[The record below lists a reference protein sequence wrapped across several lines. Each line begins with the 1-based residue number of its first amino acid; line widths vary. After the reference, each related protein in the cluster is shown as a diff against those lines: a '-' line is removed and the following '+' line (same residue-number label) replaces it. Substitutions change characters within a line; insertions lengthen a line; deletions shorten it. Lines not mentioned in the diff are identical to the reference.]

1 MGQQAV
7 QSLKKEEFLEA
18 SFYYLV
24 KHGLDNVSLRD
35 LCKNTGF
42 SMGSV
47 YYWFDGKEGIFIEAA
62 EYGLRLIA
70 DKIFA
75 TVYEALEDFE
85 KYVTEVHDRISGEE
99 MQALRFI
106 YQMTTSPIY
115 GDRMRAAAEYLSGI
129 YDGYAQK
136 LAERLNCSFECV
148 QPFVYIFIAEVL
160 DYVVWGNLE
169 TSKRQMVAIVRMLK
183 LACEEEQKQKQLL
196 RKQ

>member
-1 MGQQAV
+1 MGPQAV
-7 QSLKKEEFLEA
+7 QRLKKEEFLEA

-35 LCKNTGF
+35 LCKNTGI

-85 KYVTEVHDRISGEE
+85 KYVTEVHKRISGEE

-115 GDRMRAAAEYLSGI
+115 GDRMREAAGYLSDV
-129 YDGYAQK
+129 YDDYARK
-136 LAERLNCSFECV
+136 LAARMNCSFECI

-169 TSKRQMVAIVRMLK
+169 TSQRQMKAIVSMLK
-183 LACEEEQKQKQLL
+183 KACAEERSKQKTT
-196 RKQ
+196 